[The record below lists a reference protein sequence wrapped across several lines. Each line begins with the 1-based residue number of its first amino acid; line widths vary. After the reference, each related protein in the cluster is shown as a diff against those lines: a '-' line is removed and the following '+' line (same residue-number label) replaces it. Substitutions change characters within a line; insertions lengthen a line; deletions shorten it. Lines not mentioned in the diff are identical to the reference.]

1 MQAKTRRTDKKG
13 RVSLFQDFADRL
25 VIVKRISD
33 DEIRIIKA
41 KAVPKRY
48 TLKQLLDQVTPQ
60 SLHEEVDTGPSV
72 GAEEW

>member
-1 MQAKTRRTDKKG
+1 MHAKTRRTDKKG

-33 DEIRIIKA
+33 DEIHIIKA
-41 KAVPKRY
+41 KAVAKRY
-48 TLKQLLDQVTPQ
+48 TLKQLLDQVTPE